1 MGKDVEDVQVVRP
14 ESLEQI
20 VTCAGANSLR
30 HLANGD
36 RRSSAE
42 SRCVSGA
49 LVPLFGHLV
58 FPTTDDSTARSE
70 RFLLV
75 REDLGNALRSIQ
87 SESPTGTSF

>member
-20 VTCAGANSLR
+20 VTCAGPNSLR

-36 RRSSAE
+36 CRSSAE

-49 LVPLFGHLV
+49 LAPLLKTWAAGCAASNLN
-58 FPTTDDSTARSE
+58 PR
-70 RFLLV
+70 
-75 REDLGNALRSIQ
+75 
-87 SESPTGTSF
+87 GTSF